1 EPSIEHVTVHH
12 LEHFF
17 KSDYARGFVLG
28 DRSFARLTIVS
39 DGSEEYAVLTIH
51 HALYDGWSLPLLV
64 NDLLDAFYGR
74 PTSSRPS
81 FSGIVDYV
89 QAQDANKSQAY
100 WESVL
105 YGIVPTKIGS
115 IAKTSVDGDQGV
127 QSLVFDFPINNV
139 SLAAIRAEVTLAT
152 LTKFAW
158 AMTLA
163 EHLRQ
168 RDVVFVEIVSNRNAP
183 VKGIE
188 RMLGAALS
196 AVPCRIVIDDAA
208 PLSSLLRK
216 SAAPESAAAERIPPI
231 DEPRSLG
238 FIAVK
243 VELSVVADML
253 SIDMSFDSMLVS
265 RTQVCALMEMFKH
278 ALGQVSDVV
287 LSHGCASDLWNL
299 STDQAQRIPDACCSG
314 PEIFLTHDQLH
325 HA

>member
-1 EPSIEHVTVHH
+1 MDWPAVDMPKSIVDEIKNIWSEGLNLHEYVVYPVTPHQADMLQATTDNRAAYLLHHNFQLNHNLTAEMVSKGYRRITRQHEILRTTFVSLSSGMFQIIRNDVAEPSIEHVTVHH

-81 FSGIVDYV
+81 FRGIVDYV

-188 RMLGAALS
+188 RY
-196 AVPCRIVIDDAA
+196 
-208 PLSSLLRK
+208 
-216 SAAPESAAAERIPPI
+216 
-231 DEPRSLG
+231 
-238 FIAVK
+238 
-243 VELSVVADML
+243 
-253 SIDMSFDSMLVS
+253 
-265 RTQVCALMEMFKH
+265 
-278 ALGQVSDVV
+278 
-287 LSHGCASDLWNL
+287 
-299 STDQAQRIPDACCSG
+299 
-314 PEIFLTHDQLH
+314 
-325 HA
+325 

>member
-1 EPSIEHVTVHH
+1 TVHH

-81 FSGIVDYV
+81 FRGIVDYV

-216 SAAPESAAAERIPPI
+216 
-231 DEPRSLG
+231 
-238 FIAVK
+238 VQ
-243 VELSVVADML
+243 AD
-253 SIDMSFDSMLVS
+253 DM
-265 RTQVCALMEMFKH
+265 
-278 ALGQVSDVV
+278 
-287 LSHGCASDLWNL
+287 
-299 STDQAQRIPDACCSG
+299 
-314 PEIFLTHDQLH
+314 
-325 HA
+325 